1 MDGWVCM
8 NGCMNGQMDGWMDRC
23 MCGCVDAWLHGCMDR
38 WWIHERKGH
47 IFLKRVCNS
56 FVHHMPRVIILFN
69 REAKFPTSKV
79 LCFTRS
85 SPLIHQLPAQYP
97 SHALE
102 RQSKDDIKQTLKVQK
117 IQRLITTYVRVNC
130 VYSAILT
137 CTTLHKIIA

>member
-1 MDGWVCM
+1 MDGWI
-8 NGCMNGQMDGWMDRC
+8 D
-23 MCGCVDAWLHGCMDR
+23 GCVDARKHGCMDAWINR
-38 WWIHERKGH
+38 WMHERKGH
-47 IFLKRVCNS
+47 IFLGCGDVIVKTKRVCS
-56 FVHHMPRVIILFN
+56 RFVHHMSHVAILFN